1 MPPAATADQPRDRA
15 FHPYPWWS
23 PRFWHGMPLGVWL
36 PLVAEHRARAS
47 LSKWGLMA
55 TVSLAAGFNSLGGV
69 LSEARFRGRLRHR
82 PDTPAPLFII
92 GHWRSGTTLLHE
104 LAMLDDRFCCPNTYQ
119 CLAPGHFLLTED
131 TLTSALSWIMPAK
144 RPMDDVAAGFD
155 RPQEDEFALMNM
167 GAPSPYRR
175 MAFPLTSRDAPESLD
190 LTLLPAAE
198 RERWQGC
205 LRRFLD
211 MLALRD
217 PRRPVL
223 KSPPHTARVGVLAG
237 MFPEARFLH
246 VVRDPFVVVPST
258 LRLWRS
264 LHEVQ
269 GLQVDRGEALE
280 RYVFAAFAEMY
291 DAFERDRPA
300 LALPIAQSIVDVMTT
315 FGWRQSRQSP
325 ATERD
330 DAASAMQTLILA
342 NGVLGTRMAR
352 LSDDSWFT
360 EMALGERPV
369 SALVDETFMRVLSRA
384 PLAEEKAQFSRL
396 LEPVYAGRVV
406 EFGSVVDVFREPLHP
421 YTKGL
426 FASMPVLGDERK
438 RLATIPGNVPNPARL
453 PKGCPFN
460 PRCAEMNNDAKCA
473 SDDPPLLEVREKH
486 WAACWHTP
494 GYAQGKATVP
504 DLAFRRETAKV

>member
-1 MPPAATADQPRDRA
+1 
-15 FHPYPWWS
+15 
-23 PRFWHGMPLGVWL
+23 MPLGVWL

-55 TVSLAAGFNSLGGV
+55 TVSLAAGFNSLGGA

-119 CLAPGHFLLTED
+119 CIAPGHFLLTED

-175 MAFPLTSRDAPESLD
+175 MAFPLTSRDAPEALD

-269 GLQVDRGEALE
+269 SLQVDRGLALE

-291 DAFERDRPA
+291 AAFERDRPA
-300 LALPIAQSIVDVMTT
+300 LA
-315 FGWRQSRQSP
+315 
-325 ATERD
+325 
-330 DAASAMQTLILA
+330 
-342 NGVLGTRMAR
+342 
-352 LSDDSWFT
+352 
-360 EMALGERPV
+360 
-369 SALVDETFMRVLSRA
+369 
-384 PLAEEKAQFSRL
+384 
-396 LEPVYAGRVV
+396 AGRLHELRYEDLVADPV
-406 EFGSVVDVFREPLHP
+406 ENLRLAYERLD
-421 YTKGL
+421 
-426 FASMPVLGDERK
+426 LGDFARVRPAVERQAAAMK
-438 RLATIPGNVPNPARL
+438 RYRTNTYRHDPRLVAEIADRLRSFIDRYRYSVPEA
-453 PKGCPFN
+453 G
-460 PRCAEMNNDAKCA
+460 
-473 SDDPPLLEVREKH
+473 
-486 WAACWHTP
+486 
-494 GYAQGKATVP
+494 
-504 DLAFRRETAKV
+504 